1 VSGSGTAAH
10 QPSVRGAEP
19 VPMTLAH
26 PAAVLPLRRLGMP
39 MGAMV
44 IGSMVPD
51 VPLFMRWSSG
61 YQVSHSFA
69 GVFTVNLIA
78 ALVVLYG
85 WNAFVR
91 DALVDQ
97 APDAVRVR
105 LAARHRLSRRQWLL
119 APAAAVLGS
128 LTHLAWDAFTH
139 PGRWGVAH
147 VAWLRAD
154 LGGLPAFKWAQYAS
168 GVIGLAVVL
177 WAVIADVRSRPA
189 SQPPRRRA
197 LPAPLLPLVVGAAGV
212 WGLVA
217 GTAQVSVGLHAVAF
231 HGVVQGIIA
240 VAVGLGITCMAWL
253 FATRLHAVRV

>member
-1 VSGSGTAAH
+1 
-10 QPSVRGAEP
+10 

-39 MGAMV
+39 IGAMA
-44 IGSMVPD
+44 IGSMIPD

-69 GVFTVNLIA
+69 GVFTVDLIA

-91 DALVDQ
+91 DALVDL

-105 LAARHRLSRRQWLL
+105 LPARHRLSRRQWLL

-128 LTHLAWDAFTH
+128 VTHLAWDAFTH

-147 VAWLRAD
+147 VAWLRTD

-168 GVIGLAVVL
+168 GLIGLAVVL
-177 WAVIADVRSRPA
+177 WAVIADLRSRPA
-189 SQPPRRRA
+189 SRPLRRRG
-197 LPAPLLPLVVGAAGV
+197 LPAPVLPLVVCAAGTY
-212 WGLVA
+212 GLLA
-217 GTAQVSVGLHAVAF
+217 GLDRVSRGLHAVAF
-231 HGVVQGIIA
+231 HGVVQGI
-240 VAVGLGITCMAWL
+240 VAAAAGMSITCIAWM
-253 FATRLHAVRV
+253 FATGRSAR

>member
-1 VSGSGTAAH
+1 M
-10 QPSVRGAEP
+10 P
-19 VPMTLAH
+19 VTLAH
-26 PAAVLPLRRLGMP
+26 PVAVLPLRRFGLP
-39 MGAMV
+39 MAALV

-51 VPLFMRWSSG
+51 VPLFLRWSSG
-61 YQVSHSFA
+61 YQVSHSYA
-69 GVFTVNLIA
+69 GVFTVNLIG

-91 DALVDQ
+91 DALVDL
-97 APDAVRVR
+97 APDVVRVR

-128 LTHLAWDAFTH
+128 VTHLAWDAFTH

-154 LGGLPAFKWAQYAS
+154 LGPLPAFKWAQYAS

-189 SQPPRRRA
+189 DRPLRKRA
-197 LPAPLLPLVVGAAGV
+197 LPAPLLPLVVCTAGAYGLLAGLARV
-212 WGLVA
+212 G
-217 GTAQVSVGLHAVAF
+217 GGLHAVAF
-231 HGVVQGIIA
+231 HGVVQGI
-240 VAVGLGITCMAWL
+240 VAAAAGMSIICMAWL
-253 FATRLHAVRV
+253 FATRLRAVRV